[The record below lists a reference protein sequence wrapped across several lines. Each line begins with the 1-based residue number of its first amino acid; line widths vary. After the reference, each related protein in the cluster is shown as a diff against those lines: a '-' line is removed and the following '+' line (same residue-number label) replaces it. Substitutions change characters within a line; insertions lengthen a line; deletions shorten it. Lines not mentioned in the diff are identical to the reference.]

1 MYTNDPKQMEVLSM
15 KLTGKKSERNN
26 VVAEVELSTEDAK
39 AIETWTNI
47 TLVGKDKKPVEI
59 TPGRFC
65 ALLLAPNGNG
75 SYRMSPERGAKM
87 YASFCTK
94 SEEEKKTVLEAAKKS
109 PERYRSM
116 FLSELY
122 NGKIKITVTD
132 LLTSANG
139 RIQIEGQ
146 TFVPEHRSHKIVDP
160 LSMMFG

>member
-1 MYTNDPKQMEVLSM
+1 M
-15 KLTGKKSERNN
+15 KLTGNKSERNN
-26 VVAEVELSTEDAK
+26 VVTEVELTKEEATK
-39 AIETWTNI
+39 LEAWETI
-47 TLVGKDKKPVEI
+47 TLTDPKTKKPVEI

-87 YASFCTK
+87 YATFCIK

-109 PERYRSM
+109 PEKYRSM

-139 RIQIEGQ
+139 KIQVEGQ
-146 TFVPEHRSHKIVDP
+146 TFVPERRSHKLVDP
-160 LSMMFG
+160 LSAMFC